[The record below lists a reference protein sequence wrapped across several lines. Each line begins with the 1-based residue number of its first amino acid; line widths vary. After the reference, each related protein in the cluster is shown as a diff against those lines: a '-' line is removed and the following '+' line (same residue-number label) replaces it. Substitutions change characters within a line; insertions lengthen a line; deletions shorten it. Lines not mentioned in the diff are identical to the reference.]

1 MVKILE
7 LNGRNLVN
15 YAGEFAGSQERPRDL
30 ETQAA
35 IKVLHVQAESS
46 DPERFR
52 EEARTIAHLEHP
64 HIVRVLEFGV
74 ENGFPFLV
82 MTFAPSGTLRQR
94 HPKGEQLPL
103 MTIISYIEQIA

>member
-35 IKVLHVQAESS
+35 IKVLRVQAESS
-46 DPERFR
+46 DSDQSPPPLRP
-52 EEARTIAHLEHP
+52 TLSTSHP
-64 HIVRVLEFGV
+64 L
-74 ENGFPFLV
+74 FLSPTDTNV
-82 MTFAPSGTLRQR
+82 SPNAVT
-94 HPKGEQLPL
+94 EVD
-103 MTIISYIEQIA
+103 